1 MKRRVVRYFSNK
13 ILNNDAFVNTLRKEI
28 TKQEKV
34 LDEKGLDAF
43 SEICTYGFD
52 KHAPQKK
59 QKNTNTKTKKKVLR
73 SNHKAY
79 TNNEISKA
87 IKTRTRL

>member
-1 MKRRVVRYFSNK
+1 MKRRVVRYFNNK

-59 QKNTNTKTKKKVLR
+59 TKKYKHKNKKKGIKV
-73 SNHKAY
+73 KP
-79 TNNEISKA
+79 
-87 IKTRTRL
+87 